1 MTGNEVRSI
10 LQEKHINLAWLAKE
24 LGISPQG
31 LNSRLLA
38 KEFRQSYL
46 LELNRIIGQ
55 DIFNVGENVTDGR
68 QPIYDIQ
75 VSAGYGMDLAE
86 GSETIT
92 EYVTIPNLK
101 GCVGVTVYGDS
112 MYPLYKSSDI
122 VFVRKVVDKMD
133 IDYGSAYIVIT
144 RSDRLL
150 KLLYPSPLGDG
161 YIRLCSYN
169 AALKPDGE
177 RLYPDRNID
186 YNNIIYIYKVVGMLH
201 RNQI

>member
-1 MTGNEVRSI
+1 
-10 LQEKHINLAWLAKE
+10 
-24 LGISPQG
+24 
-31 LNSRLLA
+31 
-38 KEFRQSYL
+38 
-46 LELNRIIGQ
+46 
-55 DIFNVGENVTDGR
+55 
-68 QPIYDIQ
+68 
-75 VSAGYGMDLAE
+75 MDLAE

-112 MYPLYKSSDI
+112 MYPMYKSSDI